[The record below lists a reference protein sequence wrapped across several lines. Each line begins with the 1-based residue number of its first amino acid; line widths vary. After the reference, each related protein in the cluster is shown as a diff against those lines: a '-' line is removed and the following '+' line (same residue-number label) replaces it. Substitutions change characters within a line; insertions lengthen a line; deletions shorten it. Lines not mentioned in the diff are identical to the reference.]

1 MSEILE
7 LLDLTAVKGG
17 GVELVS
23 NLFDIND
30 VDDIITVP

>member
-17 GVELVS
+17 GGLVS